1 MGSGLISMPN
11 HNPPPVGFISASTGT
26 AKWTSRRKDAMSK
39 VPPESPPMQ
48 HEIKRKLSPSLS
60 TCGCDEGAALG
71 LLYLIGILA
80 WLIAGGGSNS
90 LVQWCLVLVGFCM
103 TVTAGKL
110 AGIGLARLRLSPKT
124 RSMGNFT
131 AGEKE

>member
-1 MGSGLISMPN
+1 
-11 HNPPPVGFISASTGT
+11 
-26 AKWTSRRKDAMSK
+26 
-39 VPPESPPMQ
+39 MQ
-48 HEIKRKLSPSLS
+48 HENKRKLSPSLS

-80 WLIAGGGSNS
+80 WLIAGGGPDS
-90 LVQWCLVLVGFCM
+90 LVQWCLALVGFCM

-110 AGIGLARLRLSPKT
+110 TGIGFARLRLSRKT

-131 AGEKE
+131 AVEIGKGVARNELR